1 MRHMSPQISLP
12 AVLPFDTLTAEE
24 LESKVRASL
33 AHAQAEVEAIEAIHA
48 EAGAGSLRYDH
59 VLGRLDA
66 ATEPLELWSSVLGH
80 LESTVGSPSLR
91 EAYGRVQPEVGAFYT
106 SLILRPALYAAVKA
120 IDLAA
125 LANKPEELRHTQKT
139 RDEFKRQGAELG
151 DSDKRALEAI
161 DKELTEI
168 TIRFSQNVVDATGA
182 YELHVAD
189 LSRLAG
195 LPEGALSVA
204 KKKAE
209 AAGKEGSILTL
220 SAPCVQPVLAYVH
233 DRALRKELSTAFNTR
248 ATEGSTSNRDLLARI
263 LELRDAKA
271 RVLGYADF
279 GALVLEDRMAGTPAR
294 AHDFVTRLAEQ
305 ARPAFVAEN
314 AALLAHAQTTE
325 GPSFALEPWDVGYY
339 AESLRKAQY
348 DMDDEAL
355 RPYFELSRVLGGV
368 FSLIERLYGMSVRK
382 AALPAWA
389 PGVDSYELLEHGEV
403 VGAFYTD
410 FFPREGKRDGA
421 WMQGLIDGI
430 PGERVSVGLVAGNM
444 TPPNEQGHSLLTHR
458 EVQTVFHEFGH
469 LLHHLLCT
477 VRVRSLAGT
486 RVAWDFVELPSQ
498 IMENWSWRPEF
509 LAEFAKHVNTGES
522 IPESLLGRM
531 SASRTFRSANHLMRQ
546 LGFSTLDLTLHART
560 ASAGPRDIVAE
571 ARGLMAPFAAAP
583 LPANYAMIASFSH
596 LFSSPVGYASGYYS
610 YQWAEALDADAFT
623 VFERE
628 GVFSREVGM
637 RFRTQLLSRGDAAA
651 PDALYKQF
659 VGRDVDPSAMLRRL
673 GLTA

>member
-1 MRHMSPQISLP
+1 MSPAISLP
-12 AVLPFDTLTAEE
+12 AVLPFDTLSAEE
-24 LESKVRASL
+24 LEAKVRGSL
-33 AHAQAEVEAIEAIHA
+33 VHAQSEVEAIEAA
-48 EAGAGSLRYDH
+48 AAAAAAALSYEQ

-80 LESTVGSPSLR
+80 LESTVGSPALR

-106 SLILRPALYAAVKA
+106 SLILRPALYAAVMA
-120 IDLAA
+120 MDLAA
-125 LANKPEELRHTQKT
+125 LADQPEELRHTQKT

-151 DSDKRALEAI
+151 DSAKRELEAI

-182 YELHVAD
+182 YELHIAD
-189 LSRLAG
+189 ASRLAG
-195 LPEGALSVA
+195 LPDGALSVA

-209 AAGKEGSILTL
+209 AAGKEGAMLTL

-248 ATEGSTSNRDLLARI
+248 ATEGQTSNRSLLARI

-294 AHDFVTRLAEQ
+294 AQSFVARLAEQ
-305 ARPAFVAEN
+305 AQPAFGTEN
-314 AALLAHAQTTE
+314 AALLAHAQSTE
-325 GPSFALEPWDVGYY
+325 GPTFALKPWDVAYY

-382 AALPAWA
+382 ATRPTWA
-389 PGVDSYELLEHGEV
+389 IGVDSYELLEHGNV

-430 PGERVSVGLVAGNM
+430 PGKRVSVGLVAGNM

-498 IMENWSWRPEF
+498 IMENWAWRPEF
-509 LAEFAKHVNTGES
+509 LSEFASHVETGAC
-522 IPESLLGRM
+522 IPADILQRM

-546 LGFSTLDLTLHART
+546 LGFSTLDLALHARP
-560 ASAGPRDIVAE
+560 SNSQPRDIVAE
-571 ARGLMAPFAAAP
+571 ARTLMMPFAAAP
-583 LPANYAMIASFSH
+583 LPDNYAMIASFSH

-623 VFERE
+623 VFERD
-628 GVFSREVGM
+628 GIFSREVGM
-637 RFRTQLLSRGDAAA
+637 RFRNQVLSRGDAAA
-651 PDALYKQF
+651 PDVLYKSF
-659 VGRDVDPSAMLRRL
+659 VGRDVDPQAMLKRL
-673 GLTA
+673 GLSPQG